1 MATFLIRFISILF
14 ELLNLAIIAR
24 VFLSWFNVRPDHP
37 VVSFLHQ
44 ITEPILSPIRRVVP
58 LIGMLDIS
66 PIIAIILLEL
76 LRNLLISVI
85 ASVF

>member
-14 ELLNLAIIAR
+14 QLLNLAIIAR

-37 VVSFLHQ
+37 VVSFLLQ
-44 ITEPILSPIRRVVP
+44 ITEPVLAPIRRVVP
-58 LIGMLDIS
+58 TIGMLDIS

-76 LRNLLISVI
+76 LRNLLITIVV
-85 ASVF
+85 SVF

>member
-14 ELLNLAIIAR
+14 QLLNLAIIAR
-24 VFLSWFNVRPDHP
+24 VLLSWFNVRPDHP
-37 VVSFLHQ
+37 VVSFLFQ
-44 ITEPILSPIRRVVP
+44 ITEPVLAPIRRVVP
-58 LIGMLDIS
+58 IIGMLDIS

-76 LRNLLISVI
+76 LRNLLITMV

>member
-24 VFLSWFNVRPDHP
+24 VFLSWFNVHPDHP
-37 VVSFLHQ
+37 VVSFLYQ
-44 ITEPILSPIRRVVP
+44 ITEPVLAPIRRVVP
-58 LIGMLDIS
+58 TIGMLDIS

-76 LRNLLISVI
+76 LRNLLISVVANI
-85 ASVF
+85 F

>member
-37 VVSFLHQ
+37 MVSFLYQ
-44 ITEPILSPIRRVVP
+44 VTEPVLAPIRRVVP
-58 LIGMLDIS
+58 TIGMLDIS

-76 LRNLLISVI
+76 LRNLLISVVANI
-85 ASVF
+85 F

>member
-14 ELLNLAIIAR
+14 QLLNLAIIAR

-37 VVSFLHQ
+37 VVSFLLQ
-44 ITEPILSPIRRVVP
+44 ITEPVLAPIRRVVP
-58 LIGMLDIS
+58 TIGMLDIS

-76 LRNLLISVI
+76 LRNLLITIV